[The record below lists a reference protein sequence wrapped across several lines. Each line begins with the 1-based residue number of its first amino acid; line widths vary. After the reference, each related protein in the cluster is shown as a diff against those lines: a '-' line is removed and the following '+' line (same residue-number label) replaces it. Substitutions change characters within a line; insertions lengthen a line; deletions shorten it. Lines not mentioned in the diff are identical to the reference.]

1 MSIWIPSHP
10 QEALDMARCLNA
22 NNSHD
27 LVLLHAAFGHHFNGD
42 MGLVMTQGYVLKGK
56 PTLNA
61 DAMAGICR
69 RSGLCRYIKLV
80 VWDET
85 RCVLETARTDEPES
99 ITHTFEFNMQMAQAQ
114 GLTRNRNWSQMP
126 RQMLRARALT
136 LGLRAAFPDAV
147 AGIYSSDEIADNT
160 NMSDDE
166 RDVIT
171 AQALGTDMPSRAPR
185 PQRQHSTPPQ
195 RQHSAPPQ
203 RQHSTPPQQH
213 EQVKLG
219 VSPLDAP
226 NRCYDFSTI
235 DGFSA
240 AVKGWELDP
249 VVVSNVLEER
259 AQKAPMAM
267 NHAERETFFY
277 RWLAP
282 DFMRRASS
290 VDRWWALDPQTS
302 REYHEE
308 LTKQHPILKFIQPK
322 HFGYKLAFGAFSE
335 TLKMCG
341 DVGDQLKRD
350 QIINVLETMEPTDWS
365 AYDFVGSI
373 ISE

>member
-22 NNSHD
+22 NKSHD

-42 MGLVMTQGYVLKGK
+42 MGLVMTQGYVIKGK

-114 GLTRNRNWSQMP
+114 DLTRNRNWAQMP

-185 PQRQHSTPPQ
+185 AQRQHST
-195 RQHSAPPQ
+195 PPQ

-290 VDRWWALDPQTS
+290 IDRWWALDPQTS
-302 REYHEE
+302 RTYHEE
-308 LTKQHPILKFIQPK
+308 LAKQHPILKFILPK

>member
-1 MSIWIPSHP
+1 M
-10 QEALDMARCLNA
+10 
-22 NNSHD
+22 
-27 LVLLHAAFGHHFNGD
+27 
-42 MGLVMTQGYVLKGK
+42 LKGK

-85 RCVLETARTDEPES
+85 RCVLETARTDEPDS

-147 AGIYSSDEIADNT
+147 SGIYSSDEIADNT
-160 NMSDDE
+160 AMSDDE
-166 RDVIT
+166 RDMIT

-185 PQRQHSTPPQ
+185 PQRQHSAPPQ
-195 RQHSAPPQ
+195 RQ

-213 EQVKLG
+213 NQVKLG
-219 VSPLDAP
+219 VSPTEAP
-226 NRCYDFSTI
+226 NRCHDFSTI
-235 DGFSA
+235 DGFNNAIKSW
-240 AVKGWELDP
+240 GIDP
-249 VVVSNVLEER
+249 VVASNVLEER
-259 AQKAPMAM
+259 AQKAPMEM

-277 RWLAP
+277 RWIAP
-282 DFMRRASS
+282 DLMRRASS
-290 VDRWWALDPQTS
+290 VDRWWVLDPQTC

-308 LTKQHPILKFIQPK
+308 LTKQHPVLKFILPK
-322 HFGYKLAFGAFSE
+322 DFGPKLAFGAFSE
-335 TLKMCG
+335 TLRLCG

-350 QIINVLETMEPTDWS
+350 QIIKVLSTMRPTDWS

>member
-1 MSIWIPSHP
+1 MSIWIPKHP
-10 QEALDMARCLNA
+10 QEAMDMASLLSPNRPQ
-22 NNSHD
+22 D
-27 LVLLHAAFGHHFNGD
+27 LLILHAAFGRFFDGD
-42 MGLVMTQGYVLKGK
+42 MGTVLTQSFMIKGTPGLK
-56 PTLNA
+56 A
-61 DAMAGICR
+61 DALAGICR
-69 RSGLCRYIKLV
+69 RSGLCRFIRV
-80 VWDET
+80 VSWDDQH
-85 RCVLETARTDEPES
+85 CVIETARTDEPADV
-99 ITHTFEFNMQMAQAQ
+99 THTFEFTMQMAQQ
-114 GLTRNRNWSQMP
+114 MQINRGRQWSTMP
-126 RQMLRARALT
+126 KTMLHKRALSF
-136 LGLRAAFPDAV
+136 GLRAAFPDAL
-147 AGIYSSDEIADNT
+147 GSLYSIDELADAKD
-160 NMSDDE
+160 MSDGE
-166 RDVIT
+166 RAEAI
-171 AQALGTDMPSRAPR
+171 ARSLGEDTPSRAPSHR
-185 PQRQHSTPPQ
+185 PQPQ

-290 VDRWWALDPQTS
+290 IDRWWALDPQTS
-302 REYHEE
+302 RTYHEE
-308 LTKQHPILKFIQPK
+308 LAKQHPILKFILPK